1 MKPNKMKITVKVK
14 DIELEVNDSD
24 NNPVI
29 KYETNNKEV
38 QKTLKIM
45 CEEAL
50 KLLKERNM

>member
-1 MKPNKMKITVKVK
+1 MKIRVKVK
-14 DIELEVNDSD
+14 DIELEVDDYD
-24 NNPVI
+24 NSSVI
-29 KYETNNKEV
+29 QYETNNKEV

>member
-1 MKPNKMKITVKVK
+1 MKITVKVK

>member
-1 MKPNKMKITVKVK
+1 MKISVKVK
-14 DIELEVNDSD
+14 DIKLEVNDCD
-24 NNPVI
+24 NSAVI
-29 KYETNNKEV
+29 KYKTNNKEV